1 MPKIVTIEKHLIVE
15 QLEQK
20 YPNTREVTD
29 KIHLS
34 CNFVIGQWWDQLRS
48 IWINRLQSLTGHNTT
63 SRFYPQL
70 VAISSN

>member
-1 MPKIVTIEKHLIVE
+1 MPKIVTIEKHLTLE

-34 CNFVIGQWWDQLRS
+34 CNFVIGQWWDLLRS
-48 IWINRLQSLTGHNTT
+48 I
-63 SRFYPQL
+63 
-70 VAISSN
+70 